1 MAYFTYQASN
11 YKGEVF
17 SGSFEAETEDEVVLH
32 LQSEDLIPVRIKKS
46 SRMAFNLGFKKNKVK
61 AKLIS
66 IFTMELATLLEAG
79 LPLDRSLNILINM
92 EEDITW
98 KRVLE
103 GLLEKVKSGV
113 SLSEAMAAQNGVFSQ
128 FYVSMV
134 AAGEVSGALN
144 SVLARLAEHQER
156 SLELRSSIRKALVYP
171 VILVVVGTA
180 ILLFLLFSVVPQF
193 QELVIKNDVQLP
205 LLSSLIFATSDF
217 LRSYWFIFVGIVIVL
232 IMWVRTWFKDKKK
245 RDRLDEKLLNSPL
258 FGGLIKKIE
267 LARST
272 RTLGTMLTHGVPLV
286 VALKSVK
293 NTVSNHVLAG
303 VMDKA
308 MLSLKG
314 GRGMAKVLIES
325 KQFPSLGVQMIK
337 VGEETGQ
344 LEKMLMKVADIYD
357 KESEESIS
365 GLLAV
370 LQPVIVLFIAGL
382 VFLIMLGVILAIMS
396 LSNF

>member
-1 MAYFTYQASN
+1 
-11 YKGEVF
+11 
-17 SGSFEAETEDEVVLH
+17 
-32 LQSEDLIPVRIKKS
+32 
-46 SRMAFNLGFKKNKVK
+46 
-61 AKLIS
+61 
-66 IFTMELATLLEAG
+66 MELATLLEAG

>member
-17 SGSFEAETEDEVVLH
+17 SGGYEAESEDEVVIH

-46 SRMAFNLGFKKNKVK
+46 SRMAFNLGFRKSKVK
-61 AKLIS
+61 AKQIS

-92 EEDITW
+92 EEEVEW
-98 KRVLE
+98 KRILE
-103 GLLEKVKSGV
+103 SLLEKVKSGV
-113 SLSEAMAAQNGVFSQ
+113 SLSDAMAGQGKVFSQ

-156 SLELRSSIRKALVYP
+156 ALELRSSIRKALVYP
-171 VILVVVGTA
+171 TILVVVGIG

-193 QELVIKNDVQLP
+193 QELVLKNDVQLP
-205 LLSSLIFATSDF
+205 LISSLIFSLSNLLQGYWYVF
-217 LRSYWFIFVGIVIVL
+217 LALIFLLFIWIRSWF
-232 IMWVRTWFKDKKK
+232 TDQKK
-245 RDRLDEKLLNSPL
+245 RDRFDEKILNAPL
-258 FGGLIKKIE
+258 FGSLVKKIE

-286 VALKSVK
+286 IALKSVK

-314 GRGMAKVLIES
+314 GRGMAKVMIES
-325 KQFPSLGVQMIK
+325 KQFPALGVQMIK

-344 LEKMLMKVADIYD
+344 LEKMLIKVADIYD

-370 LQPVIVLFIAGL
+370 LQPIIVLFIAGL
-382 VFLIMLGVILAIMS
+382 VFMIMLGVILAIMS
-396 LSNF
+396 LSDF